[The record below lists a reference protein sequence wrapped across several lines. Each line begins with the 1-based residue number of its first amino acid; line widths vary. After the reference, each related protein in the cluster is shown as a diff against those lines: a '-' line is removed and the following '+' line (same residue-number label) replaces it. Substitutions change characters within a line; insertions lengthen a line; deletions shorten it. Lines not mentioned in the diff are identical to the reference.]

1 MKKTKGFTLIE
12 LMIVIAII
20 GILAAIALPAYSSYM
35 KKAKFTEVMN
45 VVESVKTPIALCIQE
60 YGVDQVAKCKNK
72 AEGFGWEIKD
82 TTDYATKYVTSVT
95 VEPSALGEGV
105 TTGTVVKITAVP
117 TAEIGAGN
125 TLELIGVWT
134 AAGQLEWKISSNSG
148 CATSKICKANAT
160 AAAPAAPASSG
171 SGS

>member
-60 YGVDQVAKCKNK
+60 YGIEQATTYCKNGG
-72 AEGFGWEIKD
+72 EGFGWEIKAAG
-82 TTDYATKYVTSVT
+82 DYATKYVTSVT
-95 VEPSALGEGV
+95 VTPSALEKDA
-105 TTGTVVKITAVP
+105 TTGTVVTITAVP
-117 TAEIGAGN
+117 TAEIGATN
-125 TLELIGVWT
+125 TLVLTGNWT
-134 AAGQLEWKISSNSG
+134 AAGQLEWKIDAGSG
-148 CATSKICKANAT
+148 CATSKICKANTT
-160 AAAPAAPASSG
+160 AAAAPETPKTG
-171 SGS
+171 N

>member
-60 YGVDQVAKCKNK
+60 YGVTQAQTQCVNNK
-72 AEGFGWEIKD
+72 EGFGWEIKGA
-82 TTDYATKYVTSVT
+82 TDYATKYVTSVT
-95 VEPSALGEGV
+95 VAAGTDAFAADSA
-105 TTGTVVKITAVP
+105 TGKLIKITAVP

-125 TLELIGVWT
+125 TLILIGEWT
-134 AAGQLEWKISSNSG
+134 TAGQLEWKIDSNSG
-148 CATSKICKANAT
+148 CATNKICKANTTA
-160 AAAPAAPASSG
+160 AAAPATPKN
-171 SGS
+171 